1 MNIAVGVKKLL
12 SLVAVAAVAAVVSSF
27 AAAQSDAAGFKAAYD
42 RQVKNVGLSGI
53 GVQTIIERWER
64 LDANDL
70 DMLEAKFSY
79 YYAKSRRTEVVPKS
93 KRKYL
98 GQKPMLTLKDT
109 LGNDVFYFEEPVF
122 TDSLFAKGMTSI
134 GKAISLSP
142 KELRYRFYEISSLM
156 DYEKESPDLAVEKI
170 NSLIDEYQS
179 DKSGWTLDAQEAGD
193 DVVCQAVGEYC
204 YNLFNIASESSYEYF
219 LKISEKM
226 NKLYPSNT
234 VFIDNIGTY
243 YQVAQHNDKKAVKYY
258 KKALKIDPEDYAALT
273 NMRIIRSSQLKKDRS
288 SK

>member
-1 MNIAVGVKKLL
+1 MNKAIGIKKLL
-12 SLVAVAAVAAVVSSF
+12 TVAVAAVVFSSL
-27 AAAQSDAAGFKAAYD
+27 AMAQSDAAGFKAAYD

-64 LDANDL
+64 ADADNL

-79 YYAKSRRTEVVPKS
+79 YYAKSRSTEVVPKDR
-93 KRKYL
+93 KKYL
-98 GQKPMLTLKDT
+98 GQKPVLTLKDS
-109 LGNDVFYFEEPVF
+109 LGNDVFFFEEPVF

-142 KELRYRFYEISSLM
+142 KELRYRFYEISGLM
-156 DYEKESPDLAVEKI
+156 DYEKDSPDLAVEKI
-170 NSLIDEYQS
+170 NSLIDEYQA
-179 DKSGWTLDAQEAGD
+179 DKTGWTLDKQAVED
-193 DVVCQAVGEYC
+193 DTMCQAVGEYC
-204 YNLFNIASESSYEYF
+204 YNLFNIASDVSYKYF
-219 LKISEKM
+219 LELSEKM
-226 NKLYPSNT
+226 NKLYPTNT
-234 VFIDNIGTY
+234 AFIDNIGTY
-243 YQVAQHNDKKAVKYY
+243 YQVAEHNDKKAAKYY